1 LLRFGKFDA
10 EKNSNELCEFSIKK
24 GKYMFLKNEKIRKD
38 SAEYWDSLFQNTKFD
53 FRKLATK
60 STWEKFIGKLKNKNI
75 SNILDMG
82 SGGGHWSIILAKAGF
97 NVKSIDVSKTALQ
110 NLKNWA
116 KDENL
121 DSKITLALSPIQDYC
136 PNEEI
141 GTNDFILCNSV
152 LDHLLQKDIEQ
163 ALENFWQLL
172 SDKGWLYVSF
182 DEDMD
187 DDLGAYEI
195 LENNVRKYT
204 SGEQKGMLWKYYTD
218 DEIKNLLEKKFIIEE
233 FKIAESG
240 RRTIWA
246 RKK

>member
-1 LLRFGKFDA
+1 MLD
-10 EKNSNELCEFSIKK
+10 S
-24 GKYMFLKNEKIRKD
+24 IRKD
-38 SAEYWDSLFQNTKFD
+38 SAEYWESLFQNTKFD

-97 NVKSIDVSKTALQ
+97 NVQSIDISDTALQ

-121 DSKITLALSPIQDYC
+121 DSKINLALSPIQDYC
-136 PNEEI
+136 PKEEI
-141 GTNDFILCNSV
+141 GTHDFILCNSV

-172 SDKGWLYVSF
+172 SDNAWLYVSF

-187 DDLGAYEI
+187 DDLGTYEI
-195 LENNVRKYT
+195 LENNVRIYT

-218 DEIKNLLEKKFIIEE
+218 AEIKNLLEKKFIIEE
-233 FKIAESG
+233 FKITESG